1 MSGLCPHCGYKIYK
15 ARCFNCDYE
24 QRGSDGP
31 WDARDTDEVLIRRA
45 QGIWDGG
52 IPFAHDDAF
61 KIEGVIDYLKQR
73 RIFELASKCDQL
85 QGHSSLHRIIKI
97 RSGRVLLGR
106 IWHVHKGFLGVHVTR
121 IEWVGGDKDKPYQR
135 DERQTI
141 GACRGGGV
149 WLGTVTPDS
158 KLVAGEGIETVL
170 SAMVLWG
177 IKAGVATLGTS
188 GLRSLVLPE
197 AARDVVIAADND
209 APAYKDRKKLP
220 NGMDAAKAARRLW
233 LDEDPSVDVEIRLAP
248 PPRLGEDKRDWNDV
262 LMELENV

>member
-24 QRGSDGP
+24 ERGSDGP
-31 WDARDTDEVLIRRA
+31 WDPDATDQSLIRTA

-52 IPFAHDDAF
+52 IPFAHDEAF
-61 KIEGVIDYLKQR
+61 YKIDTVISYLKKR
-73 RIFELASKCDQL
+73 RIFELASQCDQL
-85 QGHSSLHRIIKI
+85 QGHTSLHRIIRI

-106 IWHVHKGFLGVHVTR
+106 VWHVHKGFLGVHVTR
-121 IEWVGGDKDKPYQR
+121 IEALGYAR

-149 WLGTVTPDS
+149 WFGTVTPDS

-209 APAYKDRKKLP
+209 APAYKDRRKLP